1 MVGMDT
7 IIGRS
12 LALLNSARTLGSVR
26 RRDDNSLLK
35 VQNGLWGQLGFFP
48 GIRPG
53 RIFAHHGFGVRRMR
67 GEMRGVVDGDG
78 TFCVTHRR
86 VACGLRM

>member
-1 MVGMDT
+1 MDT

-35 VQNGLWGQLGFFP
+35 VQNVCGDSSAFFRGSGP
-48 GIRPG
+48 AEFSHTTALASAGCVG
-53 RIFAHHGFGVRRMR
+53 RCEESSTAMERFA
-67 GEMRGVVDGDG
+67 
-78 TFCVTHRR
+78 
-86 VACGLRM
+86 